1 MINYKSTII
10 LLVFALSFA
19 VMGNAQNTENKIG
32 LSFKKLFLDYQSQNG
47 GAIGAL
53 RDYHSGYEI
62 GFNYNVAK
70 QLNIVVPIH
79 VGVPQNTGGDQES
92 NLTIFGAGAHIQ
104 YQFYKEESAIVPY
117 VVAGL
122 NGVGELE
129 GEFNLQ
135 APIGLGLNFK
145 INERA
150 FINVESTYRKS
161 FSADRDNFQHGIGFV
176 YLLGEGQKQMP
187 IVEERDENDADQ
199 DGITDDLDLCPQ
211 VAGPAELK
219 GCPDSDGDGVAD
231 YEDACPTYA
240 GLKELNGCP
249 DSDGD
254 GVSDKD
260 DECPNLAGLKS
271 NKGCPSKDRDND
283 GVPDAED
290 KCPDE
295 AGTKSN
301 MGCPSADRDND
312 GVPDVDDKCP
322 DEAGTSAND
331 GCPLSDLDNDGIED
345 EKDSCPNRAGPASTN
360 GCPDRDRDGIA
371 DFDDKCPDQAGIA
384 AYNGCPDTDGDGI
397 DDSRDRCPN
406 SAGPVSNNGCP
417 EITVE
422 DLEILELA
430 MRAVQFETGRATLK
444 SESAKILNQI
454 ADIMARYPDF
464 NLSISGHTDNTGSAT
479 NNQLLSQ
486 KRAKSCYEFLTNAGV
501 DSGRMNFAGYGESRP
516 IADNNS
522 LRGRA
527 LNRRVE
533 FNLIPR

>member
-1 MINYKSTII
+1 MMNVKSVII
-10 LLVFALSFA
+10 LLLFSFA
-19 VMGNAQNTENKIG
+19 FGLSGNSQNEENKIG
-32 LSFKKLFLDYQSQNG
+32 LSFKNLFLDYQSQNG
-47 GAIGAL
+47 GEIVAL

-62 GFNYNVAK
+62 GLNYNIAK
-70 QLNIVVPIH
+70 QLNLVVPIH
-79 VGVPQNTGGDQES
+79 VGVPQNNTDRKT
-92 NLTIFGAGAHIQ
+92 NFTIFGAGAHLQ
-104 YQFYKEESAIVPY
+104 YQFYEKESAIVPY
-117 VVAGL
+117 LVAGL
-122 NGVGELE
+122 SGVGELE

-145 INERA
+145 VNERA
-150 FINVESTYRKS
+150 FINWESTYRKS
-161 FSADRDNFQHGIGFV
+161 FSVDRDNFQHGLGFV
-176 YLLGEGQKQMP
+176 YLLGKGKKMK
-187 IVEERDENDADQ
+187 VEEVRDENDADM

-211 VAGPAELK
+211 VAGPVELK

-260 DECPNLAGLKS
+260 DECPNLAGTKA
-271 NKGCPSKDRDND
+271 NKGCPAKDSDRD
-283 GVPDAED
+283 GVPDEVDNCPDVPGLASNNGCPILDADNDGINDDED
-290 KCPDE
+290 KCP
-295 AGTKSN
+295 S
-301 MGCPSADRDND
+301 
-312 GVPDVDDKCP
+312 
-322 DEAGTSAND
+322 
-331 GCPLSDLDNDGIED
+331 I
-345 EKDSCPNRAGPASTN
+345 AGPASTN

-384 AYNGCPDTDGDGI
+384 AYGGCPDTDGDGI
-397 DDSRDRCPN
+397 DDSRDKCPN
-406 SAGPVSNNGCP
+406 SKGSVANNGCP
-417 EITVE
+417 EITIE

-430 MRAVQFETGRATLK
+430 MRAVQFETGRAALK

-454 ADIMARYPDF
+454 ADIIRRYPDF
-464 NLSISGHTDNTGSAT
+464 SLSISGHTDNTGSAT
-479 NNQLLSQ
+479 NNQVLSQ
-486 KRAKSCYEFLTNAGV
+486 KRAESCYEFLKQAGI
-501 DSGRMNFAGYGESRP
+501 SASRMNFAGYGESRP